1 MIDEI
6 KLGQAQH
13 RGIRAAELLE
23 NSLLQEAFQYLEA
36 EYLKAWRFTKVR
48 ETEPRER
55 LWQAIQI
62 LGIIQEHLRLHVTNG
77 RVAAADLRRLSEE
90 ASNGRRKPSPGAVY

>member
-1 MIDEI
+1 VDEI

-23 NSLLQEAFQYLEA
+23 NSLLQEAFQYLES
-36 EYLKAWRFTKVR
+36 EYLKAWRSTKVR
-48 ETEPRER
+48 ETDSRER

-62 LGIIQEHLRLHVTNG
+62 LGIIQEHLKLHVTNG
-77 RVAAADLRRLSEE
+77 RIAAGDLRRLSEE
-90 ASNGRRKPSPGAVY
+90 AGKRKTK